1 MSKKQT
7 KKPVFGNS
15 IIKNL
20 TMIIITGGLLVILT
34 LVFLHLYTRHGQNI
48 VVPKLEGLQVNE
60 ANTILNAK
68 GLHIEIVDS
77 IYNRDAVPG
86 AILDQTP
93 KANNKV
99 KEGRSIY
106 VTVYSKS
113 PQQIVVPEL
122 VDYSTRQA
130 MALLNSLGF
139 SQISIEEVPS
149 EYSGL
154 VLAVEHLGRPLTP
167 DEKIPAGS
175 PLNLVVSNSQL
186 ADSLGVDNEI
196 IIAPSQL
203 GNQNTNQS
211 GENGQF
217 DDSFF

>member
-1 MSKKQT
+1 MSNKQT
-7 KKPVFGNS
+7 KRPIFGNS

-20 TMIIITGGLLVILT
+20 VMIIISGTILVALT
-34 LVFLHLYTRHGQNI
+34 LLFLHVYTRHGQNV
-48 VVPKLEGLQVNE
+48 VVPKLEGLQINE

-68 GLHIEIVDS
+68 GLHVEIVDS

-93 KANNKV
+93 KANNRV
-99 KEGRSIY
+99 KEGRSIF

-113 PQQIVVPEL
+113 PQLIAVPEL
-122 VDYSTRQA
+122 IDYSTRQA
-130 MALLNSLGF
+130 IALLNSMGF
-139 SQISIEEVPS
+139 DQLSIQEVPS

-154 VLAVEHLGRPLTP
+154 VINVEYHGRALAPE
-167 DEKIPAGS
+167 EKIPAGS
-175 PLNLVVSNSQL
+175 QLTLLVGSSHL
-186 ADSLGVDNEI
+186 ADSLGIDNEI
-196 IIAPSQL
+196 IIAPGEIRELNS
-203 GNQNTNQS
+203 NQS

>member
-1 MSKKQT
+1 MSKKQA
-7 KKPVFGNS
+7 KNPLFGNS
-15 IIKNL
+15 ILKNL
-20 TMIIITGGLLVILT
+20 SMIFITGGLLVIIT
-34 LVFLHLYTRHGQNI
+34 LLFLHLYTRHGQNI
-48 VVPKLEGLQVNE
+48 VVPKLEGLQINE

-77 IYNRDAVPG
+77 IYSRDAIPG

-106 VTVYSKS
+106 VTVYSKN
-113 PQQIVVPEL
+113 PQQIIVPGL

-130 MALLNSLGF
+130 LALLNSLGF
-139 SQISIEEVPS
+139 TQISIEEVPS

-154 VLAVEHLGRPLTP
+154 VLAVEYHGRPLAP
-167 DEKIPAGS
+167 DEKVPAGS
-175 PLNLVVSNSQL
+175 SLNLIVSSSQL
-186 ADSLGVDNEI
+186 ADSLRVDNEI
-196 IIAPSQL
+196 IIAPGQL
-203 GNQNTNQS
+203 ENQNTNKS
-211 GENGQF
+211 GESGQF

>member
-1 MSKKQT
+1 MSKKQA
-7 KKPVFGNS
+7 KKPFLGNS
-15 IIKNL
+15 ILKNL
-20 TMIIITGGLLVILT
+20 TMILITGVLLVILT

-48 VVPKLEGLQVNE
+48 VVPKLEGLQINE

-68 GLHIEIVDS
+68 GLNIEIVDS
-77 IYNRDAVPG
+77 VYNRDAVPG

-113 PQQIVVPEL
+113 AQQIVEPEL
-122 VDYSTRQA
+122 LDYSTRQA
-130 MALLNSLGF
+130 LALLNSLGF
-139 SQISIEEVPS
+139 TQISVEEVPS

-154 VLAVEHLGRPLTP
+154 VLAVEYHGRPLAP
-167 DEKIPAGS
+167 DEKIPANS
-175 PLNLVVSNSQL
+175 PLHLIVSNSQL
-186 ADSLGVDNEI
+186 TDSLGVDSEI
-196 IIAPSQL
+196 IITPNQL
-203 GNQNTNQS
+203 ENENINQS
-211 GENGQF
+211 SDSGQF

>member
-1 MSKKQT
+1 MSKKQD
-7 KKPVFGNS
+7 KKPFLGNS
-15 IIKNL
+15 ILKNL
-20 TMIIITGGLLVILT
+20 TMIFITAGLLVILT

-48 VVPKLEGLQVNE
+48 VVPKLEGLQMNE

-106 VTVYSKS
+106 VTVYSKN
-113 PQQIVVPEL
+113 PQQVIVPGL
-122 VDYSTRQA
+122 IDYSTRQA

-139 SQISIEEVPS
+139 TQISIEEVPS

-154 VLAVEHLGRPLTP
+154 VLAVEYHGRPLAP
-167 DEKIPAGS
+167 DEKVPAGS
-175 PLNLVVSNSQL
+175 QLNLVVSSSQL

-196 IIAPSQL
+196 IIAPGQL

-211 GENGQF
+211 GESGQF

>member
-1 MSKKQT
+1 MSKKQAN
-7 KKPVFGNS
+7 KPFFGNS

-20 TMIIITGGLLVILT
+20 ALIFITAGILIILT
-34 LVFLHLYTRHGQNI
+34 LFSLHLYTRHGQNV
-48 VVPKLEGLQVNE
+48 VVPKLDGLQINE
-60 ANTILNAK
+60 ASTILNAK

-86 AILDQTP
+86 SIMDQTP

-106 VTVYSKS
+106 VTVYSIN
-113 PQQIVVPEL
+113 PQQIVVPGL

-130 MALLNSLGF
+130 LALLNSLGF
-139 SQISIEEVPS
+139 TQISIEEVPS

-154 VLAVEHLGRPLTP
+154 VMAVEYHGRALAP

-175 PLNLVVSNSQL
+175 PLNLVVSSSHL
-186 ADSLGVDNEI
+186 SDSLGVDNEI
-196 IIAPSQL
+196 IIAPGQFD
-203 GNQNTNQS
+203 NQNTNQS
-211 GENGQF
+211 GESGQF

>member
-1 MSKKQT
+1 MSNKQT
-7 KKPVFGNS
+7 KRPIFGNS

-20 TMIIITGGLLVILT
+20 VMIIISGTILVALT
-34 LVFLHLYTRHGQNI
+34 LLFLHVYTRHGQNV
-48 VVPKLEGLQVNE
+48 VVPKLMGLQINE

-86 AILDQTP
+86 SIMDQTP

-106 VTVYSKS
+106 VTVYSIN
-113 PQQIVVPEL
+113 PQQIVVPGL

-130 MALLNSLGF
+130 LALLNSLGF
-139 SQISIEEVPS
+139 TQISIEEVPS

-154 VLAVEHLGRPLTP
+154 VMAVEYHGRALAP

-175 PLNLVVSNSQL
+175 PLNLVVSSSHL
-186 ADSLGVDNEI
+186 SDSIGVDNEI
-196 IIAPSQL
+196 ILTPGQFED
-203 GNQNTNQS
+203 QNTNQS
-211 GENGQF
+211 SESGQF

>member
-1 MSKKQT
+1 MSKNQA
-7 KKPVFGNS
+7 KKPFFGNN
-15 IIKNL
+15 ILKNL
-20 TMIIITGGLLVILT
+20 AMIIITGGLLVILT

-48 VVPKLEGLQVNE
+48 VVPKLMGLQINE

-77 IYNRDAVPG
+77 IYSRDGVPG
-86 AILDQTP
+86 AILDQSP

-106 VTVYSKS
+106 VTVYSKT
-113 PQQIVVPEL
+113 PQQIVVPGLE
-122 VDYSTRQA
+122 DYSTRQA
-130 MALLNSLGF
+130 LALLNSLGF
-139 SQISIEEVPS
+139 TQISIEEVPS

-154 VLAVEHLGRPLTP
+154 VMAVEYHGRRLAP

-175 PLNLVVSNSQL
+175 PLNLVVSSSHL
-186 ADSLGVDNEI
+186 SDSIGVDNEI
-196 IIAPSQL
+196 ILTPGQFED
-203 GNQNTNQS
+203 QNTNQS
-211 GENGQF
+211 SESGQF